1 MKFLDIPSFGLSPG
15 RLTVWR
21 ASAPPAFDAPW
32 ADDPR
37 PASYGQEALITYALE
52 AASEGPLPP
61 SWLGGAFDLPA
72 ELDAD
77 AFAAALRGWIDRHE
91 TLRSRLILSLPNT
104 TGGYLRRM
112 TLPVGVVTIQPDAP
126 RDFTDG
132 RELARYLEALFDGEA
147 GPLGWPGYVCATI
160 SHPGA
165 TTVCLAA
172 DHTLMDGYSILL
184 TAYEIRTLYAAALAA
199 PTGKPVPPPLPP
211 TASYLD
217 FAEAERNAADTLTAD
232 HESIVRWRQFVTEA
246 GGRLP
251 EFPVP
256 IGDTSGSPSAQ
267 PGGYA
272 ELLDASTAYAFDRA
286 CRAAGGDSFSGLLA
300 CLAKVGQELTGSDS
314 FRTMAPF
321 HTRTGLS
328 RSAIGFYV
336 GMSPIAFSLGAADSF
351 AEAVRSAASGLDG
364 VKELA
369 QIPFPRVTEL
379 LGQPL
384 RDPFMVSYGD
394 PRRAPGSRSWNTWR
408 AAMLRSRSTDP
419 DDVYFWFIRTH
430 DGLSVSY
437 RHPATDAAE
446 IAVPRYVARI
456 RHLLASV
463 ASTGCWSTP
472 IPQETIAHDGLQAH
486 RSGLL

>member
-1 MKFLDIPSFGLSPG
+1 MKFTDLPSLSLSPG

-21 ASAPPAFDAPW
+21 ASAPATSDATW
-32 ADDPR
+32 ATDPR
-37 PASYGQEALITYALE
+37 PASHGQEALIAYALE
-52 AASEGPLPP
+52 AAGEGPLPP

-77 AFAAALRGWIDRHE
+77 AFATALRGWIDRHE
-91 TLRSRLILSLPNT
+91 ILRSRLAPPSPAT
-104 TGGYLRRM
+104 PGGRLHRM
-112 TLPVGVVTIQPDAP
+112 TLPAGAVNIHPGAAE
-126 RDFTDG
+126 DFTD
-132 RELARYLEALFDGEA
+132 RQELARYLEELFDGEA
-147 GPLGWPGYVCATI
+147 GPLGWPGFICATV
-160 SHPGA
+160 SRPEA

-199 PTGKPVPPPLPP
+199 SDGKPVPPPLPA

-217 FAEAERNAADTLTAD
+217 FAEAERSAADTLTAD
-232 HESIVRWRQFVTEA
+232 HESIGRWRQFVSEA

-251 EFPVP
+251 AFPVP
-256 IGDTSGSPSAQ
+256 VGDVSGSPAAQ

-272 ELLDASTAYAFDRA
+272 ELLDASAAHAFDRV

-300 CLAKVGQELTGSDS
+300 CLAKVGHEITGSDE

-321 HTRTGLS
+321 HTRTGLA

-336 GMSPIAFSLGAADSF
+336 GMGPIAFPLNATDSF
-351 AEAVRSAASGLDG
+351 AEAVRSAVSGLDG

-369 QIPFPRVTEL
+369 RIPFLRVTEL

-394 PRRAPGSRSWNTWR
+394 LRRAPGARNWNSWRTV
-408 AAMLRSRSTDP
+408 MLRSRSTDP
-419 DDVYFWFIRTH
+419 DDVYLWIMRTH

-437 RHPATDAAE
+437 RHPATGPAD
-446 IAVPRYVARI
+446 IAIPRYVART

-463 ASTGCWSTP
+463 ASTGRWPAIHTS
-472 IPQETIAHDGLQAH
+472 QETIA
-486 RSGLL
+486 